1 MCGHNLSPRARTN
14 GKYISCVANFLLLE
28 ISDIRLFDDL
38 QKYTKGTDGHLYP
51 CTEYVPGL
59 HQGGRYKYSPSQGTF
74 VQTNAESQVHMAASL
89 RRQGTEP
96 YSKDG
101 SAEHAPEGPD
111 SSMTETYVSHGKK
124 FTILTSET
132 PDTEEY
138 CIEVGDEGVPVK
150 FPATVTYMEYNFRKY
165 FESQVDLMA
174 RYRCIDCKSI
184 NCNKELEHW
193 KWDFVNKIK
202 RENEVPH
209 GNMGQWYQTG
219 GHDIDECDEK
229 TVSACLGEQLIMYPL
244 LEFSHIRIF
253 NYYRSVMRNMMRTV
267 MMNH

>member
-1 MCGHNLSPRARTN
+1 MDISTHALNMYQACIREAATNTLLHKEPSYRLMQNHKFTWLHLCAVKELNRIRRTMGLSMH
-14 GKYISCVANFLLLE
+14 L
-28 ISDIRLFDDL
+28 
-38 QKYTKGTDGHLYP
+38 KGPNSSTD
-51 CTEYVPGL
+51 
-59 HQGGRYKYSPSQGTF
+59 
-74 VQTNAESQVHMAASL
+74 
-89 RRQGTEP
+89 
-96 YSKDG
+96 
-101 SAEHAPEGPD
+101 
-111 SSMTETYVSHGKK
+111 TYVYHGKK

-150 FPATVTYMEYNFRKY
+150 FPATVTYMEYNYRKY

-219 GHDIDECDEK
+219 EHDIDECDEK
-229 TVSACLGEQLIMYPL
+229 TMSACLGEQLIMYPL

-253 NYYRSVMRNMMRTV
+253 NYYRSVMRSMMRTV